1 MKNRLLV
8 CATLGAILATST
20 QAMSADSTVA
30 PATFDWSGFY
40 AGAYVGYT
48 NYNSTILGAGNSF
61 GGLDFGGVIGGN
73 YQMDQFVL
81 GLEGDIG
88 YTGANGTFTAPI
100 AHSQETGLNY
110 ALRAR
115 AGYAID
121 TTLLFLEG
129 GAAWTQYKGKAG
141 GASILDDTVI
151 GWQIGAG
158 VEQALTQNIT
168 LRFDG
173 LYTNYAVT
181 KNITV
186 APAGFDSENFTA
198 RIGVNYKF

>member
-1 MKNRLLV
+1 MKSKILTCV
-8 CATLGAILATST
+8 ALGAILVTSSPSF
-20 QAMSADSTVA
+20 SADVDPAPSTY
-30 PATFDWSGFY
+30 DWSGLY
-40 AGAYVGYT
+40 AGVYGGYT

-61 GGLDFGGVIGGN
+61 GGLDIGGVIGGN

-81 GLEGDIG
+81 GLEGDLG
-88 YTGANGTFTAPI
+88 YTGASGTFTAPI
-100 AHSQETGLNY
+100 AHSQETGMNY

-121 TTLLFLEG
+121 TTLLFVEG

-141 GASILDDTVI
+141 GALILDDTVM
-151 GWQIGAG
+151 GYQIGAG
-158 VEQALTQNIT
+158 VEQALSQNVT
-168 LRFDG
+168 MRVDG
-173 LYTNYAVT
+173 LYTNYGVT

-198 RIGVNYKF
+198 RIGINYKF

>member
-1 MKNRLLV
+1 MKNKLLI
-8 CATLGAILATST
+8 CAAFAAILATSSH
-20 QAMSADSTVA
+20 AISADADVA
-30 PATFDWSGFY
+30 PATYDWSGLY
-40 AGAYVGYT
+40 AGVYGGYT

-61 GGLDFGGVIGGN
+61 SGLDFGGIVGGN

-88 YTGANGTFTAPI
+88 YTGASGSFVAPI

-121 TTLLFLEG
+121 TTLLFVEG

-141 GASILDDTVI
+141 GASILEDTVM
-151 GWQIGAG
+151 GYQIGAG
-158 VEQALTQNIT
+158 VEQAISDNVT
-168 LRFDG
+168 LRVDG
-173 LYTNYAVT
+173 LYTNYGVT
-181 KNITV
+181 KNITL